1 MLGGNT
7 PQGQK
12 QGLVLAAL
20 SGRWRHRGGR
30 WRHRG
35 GRWKEPD
42 DPDLYL
48 LLKGQPLLGLS
59 SPNTTIRE
67 MTAAGVLGRARGRI

>member
-20 SGRWRHRGGR
+20 SGR